1 MKKAILALADGRVFR
16 GYKFGAEGETGG
28 EVVFNT
34 SMTGY
39 QEILT
44 DPSYCGQMVTMT
56 YPLIGN
62 YGVNTED
69 VESSKPWVSGFI
81 VKEYSEYPS
90 NFRSEGSL
98 DSYLNSYNIVGI
110 QGIDTRALV
119 KHIRDFGAQQ
129 GVISTTDLDADSLVK
144 KAKARPGM
152 AGQDLVKEVTCEKP
166 YKWKEATWSL
176 GVGYSEIMSPKLK
189 VVVYDFGVKRN
200 ILRILASHGCDITV
214 VPANTSAEDV
224 LSMNPDGV
232 MLSNG
237 PGDPEPVTYAIES
250 IRGLLGRVPVFGI
263 CLGHQLL
270 GIAMGG
276 KTYKLKFG
284 HRGGNQPVMDLTNP
298 SRRVEITSQN
308 HGFAVDVVSLGD
320 DVELTHVNLN
330 DDTVEGLRHKEVPAF
345 SVQYHP
351 EASPGPHDSNY
362 LFERFIAMMEIEK
375 LKV

>member
-1 MKKAILALADGRVFR
+1 MKKAMLALADGRVFTGR
-16 GYKFGAEGETGG
+16 SFGAEGETGG

-62 YGVNTED
+62 YGVNMED
-69 VESSKPWVSGFI
+69 IESAKPCASGFI
-81 VKEYSEYPS
+81 VKEYSEFPS

-98 DSYLNSYNIVGI
+98 GSYLKSYGIVGI

-129 GVISTTDLDADSLVK
+129 GVISTTDLDPDSMVA

-152 AGQDLVKEVTCEKP
+152 EGQDLVKFVTCEKP
-166 YKWKEATWSL
+166 YKWNETTWML
-176 GVGYSEIMSPKLK
+176 GKGYSKLNK
-189 VVVYDFGVKRN
+189 PRLNVVVYDFGVKRN
-200 ILRILASHGCDITV
+200 ILRILASHGCDVTV
-214 VPANTSAEDV
+214 VPAHTTAEEA
-224 LSMNPDGV
+224 LAMNPDGV

-237 PGDPEPVTYAIES
+237 PGDPEPVTYAVES

-270 GIAMGG
+270 GLALGG
-276 KTYKLKFG
+276 RTYKLKFG

-298 SRRVEITSQN
+298 ARRVEITSQN
-308 HGFAVDVVSLGD
+308 HGFAVDVDSIAD
-320 DVELTHVNLN
+320 DVELTHINLN
-330 DDTVEGLRHKEVPAF
+330 DSTVEGLRHKEVPAF

-362 LFERFIAMMEIEK
+362 LFERFVAMMEIEK

>member
-176 GVGYSEIMSPKLK
+176 GVGYSEIMKPKLN
-189 VVVYDFGVKRN
+189 VVVFDFGVKRN

-214 VPANTSAEDV
+214 VPANTSAEEV